1 MWTAAILAG
10 GRARRLGGLDKSALR
25 VGNESILTRQLRVLA
40 AVTPNVMIVADK
52 ASRFHDVGVRV
63 VTDRIPNAGA
73 LGGLY
78 TALTEAS
85 TDRVIVIACDMPFLT
100 APFLTHLAT
109 AGINIDAAIP
119 RTAAG
124 RHVLCACYAAPVA
137 ARMKSCIEA
146 GDLRVGNAIASLNIR
161 EIGPD
166 ELAAFD
172 SEGRLLLNINTPDD
186 YTLAQEAARS
196 ESRSA

>member
-10 GRARRLGGLDKSALR
+10 GRARRLGGLDKTALR
-25 VGNESILTRQLRVLA
+25 VGNDSILARQLRVLA
-40 AVTPNVMIVADK
+40 VVTPDVMIVGDMPA
-52 ASRFHDVGVRV
+52 RFRNVGVRV
-63 VTDRIPNAGA
+63 VHDRIPNAGA

-109 AGINIDAAIP
+109 AGLDLDGAIP

-124 RHVLCACYAAPVA
+124 RHVLCACYGTHVA
-137 ARMKSCIEA
+137 AQLKACIEA
-146 GDLRVGNAIASLNIR
+146 GNLRVGDAIAGLDIR
-161 EIGPD
+161 DIGPD
-166 ELAAFD
+166 ELAPFD
-172 SEGRLLLNINTPDD
+172 PEGRLLLNINTPDD
-186 YTLAQEAARS
+186 YVLAQEAARS
-196 ESRSA
+196 ESPSV